1 LKKSAKTLSREA
13 LKTGL
18 NIAKDVVAGKNLK
31 QVAKFRLKSTGQSL
45 LQKAI
50 IGVGPPG
57 QPSIKRAAKKAQTS
71 PDEATEHIGRHL
83 RLKMALVNP
92 NSCECTKSKLDLLGV
107 PPTQTIVEH
116 GYVE

>member
-18 NIAKDVVAGKNLK
+18 NIAEDVVAGKNLK

-57 QPSIKRAAKKAQTS
+57 Q
-71 PDEATEHIGRHL
+71 
-83 RLKMALVNP
+83 RL
-92 NSCECTKSKLDLLGV
+92 
-107 PPTQTIVEH
+107 
-116 GYVE
+116 